1 MRNNLDRHL
10 SAVRN
15 LGILAHVDAGKTT
28 VTERILYATGT
39 THKRGEVHDG
49 TTITDFDPQERDR
62 GITIFAAAVSCDWD
76 GHRINLIDTPG
87 HVDFAD
93 EVGRSLRVLD
103 GAVAVFDAVA
113 GVEPQSESVW
123 RQADRHGV
131 PRIAFVNK
139 LDRVGA
145 DLDTAVAS
153 IRERLHPVP
162 LVVQLPIGTENAFT
176 GVVDLLRMRALTWN
190 DGSDT
195 AAETVV
201 EAVVEAVV
209 PEELREEALRR
220 RRMLEEAVAERHPAA
235 LEEFCDRETLSADT
249 LSRALRD
256 LTRTGDGVVVLC
268 GSAYR
273 NRGIEPL
280 LDAVVAY
287 LPSPLDVPPVCGMRD
302 GVDGMRHADG
312 EMHKAVND
320 MQESVD
326 RMQDGADDVQ
336 GGVDRMQDG
345 ADDVQGGV
353 DRMQDGAD
361 DVQGGV
367 DRMQDG
373 ADDVQGGV
381 DRMQDVVGEQRAADP
396 AAPFAAL
403 AFKVSATPTG
413 RLTYLRV
420 YSGTIEKGDAV
431 WESGAR
437 RTERIGRILSVQADR
452 HAQLERAVAGDI
464 VAVVGLKSARAGSTL
479 CAPGAPIVLE
489 PPGVPE
495 PVVSVAVEALAST
508 DADRLAS
515 ALARLAEEDPSLV
528 VRTDP
533 ETGQTVLSGMGEL
546 HLEVAVEKVRR
557 GLGVEVNVGRPRVTY
572 RETVARGVSGLVFR
586 HVKQDGGAGQF
597 AQVVL
602 DVEPLGAAGVGS
614 AGGAEGS
621 GGDTEIGAESG
632 FVFRSAVVGGRVPQE
647 YVRAVEA
654 GCRDAL
660 AEGPL
665 GGHPVTGLRVTL
677 TDGATHVKDSSEMA
691 FRTAGRLGLR
701 EALRGCAMVLLEPV
715 VEVTVTVPQDA
726 VGGVLGDLAARRGRV
741 TDSTVRGGS
750 AVVTATVPLAEL
762 FGYATRLRSRTQGRG
777 TFSARPTGYAPAPA
791 SAATPGAATM
801 K

>member
-1 MRNNLDRHL
+1 VRNNTFDRHL
-10 SAVRN
+10 AAVRN

-39 THKRGEVHDG
+39 THRRGEVHDG
-49 TTITDFDPQERDR
+49 TTVTDFDPQERDR

-93 EVGRSLRVLD
+93 EVERSLRVLD

-139 LDRVGA
+139 LDRAGA

-153 IRERLHPVP
+153 IRARLHPVP
-162 LVVQLPIGTENAFT
+162 LVVQLPIGAEDGFT
-176 GVVDLLRMRALTWN
+176 GVVDLLRMRALTWA
-190 DGSDT
+190 DGGDR
-195 AAETVV
+195 AV
-201 EAVVEAVV
+201 EGDV
-209 PEELREEALRR
+209 PEDLREEALRR
-220 RRMLEEAVAERHPAA
+220 RRLLEEAVAERHPAA
-235 LEEFCDRETLSADT
+235 LEEFCDRETLSAAT
-249 LSRALRD
+249 LCAALRD
-256 LTRTGDGVVVLC
+256 LTRTGDGVVVLG

-287 LPSPLDVPPVCGMRD
+287 LPSPLDVPAVCGVRESAD
-302 GVDGMRHADG
+302 GVRHAAGDVQHVADGMHPAADG
-312 EMHKAVND
+312 MHRAA
-320 MQESVD
+320 
-326 RMQDGADDVQ
+326 DGMHRAAD
-336 GGVDRMQDG
+336 GMHHAADG
-345 ADDVQGGV
+345 
-353 DRMQDGAD
+353 
-361 DVQGGV
+361 
-367 DRMQDG
+367 
-373 ADDVQGGV
+373 
-381 DRMQDVVGEQRAADP
+381 QRRPADP

-431 WESGAR
+431 WESGTG
-437 RTERIGRILSVQADR
+437 RTERIGRILRVQADR
-452 HAQLERAVAGDI
+452 HAQVDRAVAGDI
-464 VAVVGLKSARAGSTL
+464 VAVVGLKAARAGSTL
-479 CAPGAPIVLE
+479 CAPGAPLVLE
-489 PPGVPE
+489 PPGVAD
-495 PVVSVAVEALAST
+495 PVVSVAVEACRGT
-508 DADRLAS
+508 DTDRLAS

-546 HLEVAVEKVRR
+546 HLEVAVEKIRR
-557 GLGVEVNVGRPRVTY
+557 TLGLDLTVGRPRVTY
-572 RETVARGVSGLVFR
+572 RETVGRGVSGVVYR

-597 AQVVL
+597 AHVVL
-602 DVEPLGAAGVGS
+602 DVEPLE
-614 AGGAEGS
+614 EGF
-621 GGDTEIGAESG
+621 G
-632 FVFRSAVVGGRVPQE
+632 FRSTVVGGRVPQE

-660 AEGPL
+660 ADGPL

-677 TDGATHVKDSSEMA
+677 TDGATHVKDSSETA
-691 FRTAGRLGLR
+691 FRTAGRFALR
-701 EALRGCAMVLLEPV
+701 EALRACAMVLLEPV
-715 VEVTVTVPQDA
+715 VEVTVTVPEDT
-726 VGGVLGDLAARRGRV
+726 VGQVLGDLAARRGRV
-741 TDSTVRGGS
+741 TDSAVRGGS

-777 TFSARPTGYAPAPA
+777 TFTARPTGYAPAPA
-791 SAATPGAATM
+791 AVTTP
-801 K
+801 